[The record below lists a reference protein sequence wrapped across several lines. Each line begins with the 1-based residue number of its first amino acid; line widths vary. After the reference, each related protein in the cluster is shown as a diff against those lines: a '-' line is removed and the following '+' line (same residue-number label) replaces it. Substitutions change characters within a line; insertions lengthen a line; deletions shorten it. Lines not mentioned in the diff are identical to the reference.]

1 MLLNQSY
8 GTKNNLLKGY
18 NVLLYFAGSMVTY
31 EPTEEC
37 VTDFWKK
44 GLLKKMPVLSNNPRF
59 LKAVS
64 QLRES
69 CSDQTACSVLMRKDY
84 QRLFTGQTFSVSLLA
99 SQFTDSQE
107 EKNRIKKEIKE
118 FYIAYGWVP
127 KLRQKLP
134 DDHLGIIVL
143 FLTRMIDKL
152 NSLDDEPCRCE
163 MRSEIVR
170 FTERYILPW
179 IGEWN
184 QQVQDSAET
193 LCYKGTA
200 NLLAAIM
207 EDIHDIM
214 VEEQNK

>member
-1 MLLNQSY
+1 MLLNQSF

-18 NVLLYFAGSMVTY
+18 NVLLYFVGSMVTF

-44 GLLKKMPVLSNNPRF
+44 GLFKRMPVLSNNPRF
-59 LKAVS
+59 INAVS
-64 QLRES
+64 QLRAS
-69 CSDQTACSVLMRKDY
+69 YNNQTVCSVLLKKDY
-84 QRLFTGQTFSVSLLA
+84 QRLFTGQPFSVPLFA

-107 EKNRIKKEIKE
+107 ERNRITKEIKE
-118 FYIAYGWVP
+118 FYKIYGWEP

-143 FLTRMIDKL
+143 FLTSMIDKL
-152 NSLDDEPCRCE
+152 NSLDDEPCRRE
-163 MRSEIVR
+163 MRKEIVR

-179 IGEWN
+179 IGDWN
-184 QQVQDSAET
+184 QLVQKSAET

-207 EDIHDIM
+207 EDLREIM
-214 VEEQNK
+214 IEEQNK